1 MARGVMKKYK
11 TTLKSARQVTEPRWI
26 TKEQTIRMHAEQLA
40 VLGGP
45 AGLRDEG
52 MLESALNRPRSKW
65 AFGEADLAVLVA
77 AYALAWCAIIP
88 SLMATSVRLHGGHD
102 ILAKECHCVRARSG
116 RGHRGHPGPR
126 LTIDPLRRRGEKGG
140 RGGSSASRS
149 PPRRPPVKVKPCAA
163 L

>member
-52 MLESALNRPRSKW
+52 MLESALDRPQ
-65 AFGEADLAVLVA
+65 
-77 AYALAWCAIIP
+77 
-88 SLMATSVRLHGGHD
+88 
-102 ILAKECHCVRARSG
+102 
-116 RGHRGHPGPR
+116 
-126 LTIDPLRRRGEKGG
+126 
-140 RGGSSASRS
+140 SRS
-149 PPRRPPVKVKPCAA
+149 SGPSAKLISRFSLPPTRSPGAQSSLR
-163 L
+163 